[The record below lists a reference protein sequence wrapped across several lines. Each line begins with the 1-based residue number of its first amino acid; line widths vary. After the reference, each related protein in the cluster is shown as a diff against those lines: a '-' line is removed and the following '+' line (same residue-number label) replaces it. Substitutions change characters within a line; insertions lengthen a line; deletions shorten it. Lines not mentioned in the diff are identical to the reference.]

1 MSSRVHNHDESRKE
15 EEEARLSSAAQG
27 AQELVAR
34 VSLQRFQKRKEGLQ
48 WASVAASSSSSH
60 MRNVVSFVSGIR
72 REVAGVGGKLGQFV
86 EESKKMGRFVQ
97 FLVGRAERVGDSSG
111 RASYGS
117 LVLPGLLNLGSF
129 VEARV
134 KNLGRIRSE
143 IPEFVARAARQLVE
157 DQVSRGVPRPLLA
170 SLSSSAAAPLETKHL
185 FDIAMSTE
193 QVARRLDGVPV
204 YTVSNSANEFV
215 LVSDLN
221 SSKSLGLFCFRE
233 ADASALLAQIK
244 DREPTL
250 GHGAKVVAVSLD
262 KVYELNAEGIAFR
275 FLPDPQ
281 QIKNA
286 LEARAK
292 AGDPRKA
299 FDGVPVFQ
307 SDNLILR
314 TNNRRYCPIFFSKED
329 LENALSRAFKQ
340 QQRVNPSLRA
350 NTDIHVGS
358 FEDVLKRMESNEEET
373 GWGDIVFIP
382 PGMDALKHLGKAKG
396 TVVG

>member
-15 EEEARLSSAAQG
+15 EEEARLSSADQG

-60 MRNVVSFVSGIR
+60 MRIVVSFVSGIR
-72 REVAGVGGKLGQFV
+72 REVGGVGGKLGQFV
-86 EESKKMGRFVQ
+86 KESKKGRFVQ
-97 FLVGRAERVGDSSG
+97 FLVGRAKRVGDSSG

-143 IPEFVARAARQLVE
+143 IPEFVARAVRQLVE

-185 FDIAMSTE
+185 FDVAMSTE

-233 ADASALLAQIK
+233 ADASALLAQ
-244 DREPTL
+244 
-250 GHGAKVVAVSLD
+250 
-262 KVYELNAEGIAFR
+262 VYELNAEGIAFR

>member
-1 MSSRVHNHDESRKE
+1 MCVLCRHKCALKCCFRRRKRIALRCSRSSYHGFQRSGVCPCSPSEELGSWERDDGRRFISASAFFRRWRNCCAPMSSRVHNHDESRKE
-15 EEEARLSSAAQG
+15 EEEASLSSAAQG

-34 VSLQRFQKRKEGLQ
+34 VSLQRFQKRNEGLQ

-86 EESKKMGRFVQ
+86 EESKKKGRFVQ
-97 FLVGRAERVGDSSG
+97 FLVGRAKRVGDSSG

-117 LVLPGLLNLGSF
+117 LVLPGLLNLGSL

-143 IPEFVARAARQLVE
+143 IPEFVARAMRQLVE
-157 DQVSRGVPRPLLA
+157 DQVSRGVPRPLFA

-185 FDIAMSTE
+185 FDIAMGTE

-233 ADASALLAQIK
+233 ADASALLAQ
-244 DREPTL
+244 
-250 GHGAKVVAVSLD
+250 V
-262 KVYELNAEGIAFR
+262 
-275 FLPDPQ
+275 FLKPF
-281 QIKNA
+281 
-286 LEARAK
+286 L
-292 AGDPRKA
+292 
-299 FDGVPVFQ
+299 
-307 SDNLILR
+307 
-314 TNNRRYCPIFFSKED
+314 
-329 LENALSRAFKQ
+329 
-340 QQRVNPSLRA
+340 
-350 NTDIHVGS
+350 
-358 FEDVLKRMESNEEET
+358 
-373 GWGDIVFIP
+373 
-382 PGMDALKHLGKAKG
+382 
-396 TVVG
+396 